1 MAERRKDSYGEY
13 VDQVKR
19 FVAFKTAFRVAGPT
33 AQKRFIRELE
43 RARIGDERSFDIG
56 ETADRRG

>member
-13 VDQVKR
+13 VDLVKR
-19 FVAFKTAFRVAGPT
+19 FVAFKMAFRIAGPT